1 MFSLAE
7 EKVKI
12 WIRNSVL
19 PITVPLQNKQ
29 VY

>member
-1 MFSLAE
+1 MVSLAE
-7 EKVKI
+7 KKGKI
-12 WIRNSVL
+12 RIRNSVL